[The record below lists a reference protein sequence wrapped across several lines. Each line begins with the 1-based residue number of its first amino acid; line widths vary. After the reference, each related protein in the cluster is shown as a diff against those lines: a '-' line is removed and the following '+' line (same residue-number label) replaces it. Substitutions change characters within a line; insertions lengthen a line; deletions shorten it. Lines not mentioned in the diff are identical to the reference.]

1 MILVLPMGAMRGTKG
16 KIMRLNHHQFEA
28 FAYVVREGSFSAAAP
43 RQIAAKLAD
52 PVILSDYALLL

>member
-1 MILVLPMGAMRGTKG
+1 MVAVRGSQG
-16 KIMRLNHHQFEA
+16 KVMRLNHHQLEA
-28 FAYVVREGSFSAAAP
+28 IAYIVREGSFSAAAS